1 MGVGTSLGAYFDTG
15 LDHHTGNELNMDAVD
30 NNEWSPNEIMPHTPE
45 PVDPSHYDT
54 PLTKGQEEKFQD
66 WKSKMAPNDS
76 GEDYDLRGAFLNDI
90 RPDEKTGHWPDTFKK
105 PNHPTFSDES
115 MYAGERPD
123 LAGRWQG
130 DVYIPPLPITPIG
143 LSNNTKTK
151 PSVFRDKLDTETNN
165 SIVDPEPDK
174 GAWGRSPS
182 PLTEDI
188 NNLHPYNLKD
198 SLDNPN
204 PNNFIPIANLTN
216 TPDEIMSGLAGEGV
230 RIWNRGTSG
239 PTFRRNANDNKNLQI
254 DQPDVDASILKS
266 WNDQVARHQRG
277 NDIIN
282 ENARLMD
289 ILNNRPWSDLERHKF
304 NKLNK
309 EHEELFRGRP
319 D

>member
-54 PLTKGQEEKFQD
+54 PLTQGQEEKFQD

-76 GEDYDLRGAFLNDI
+76 GEDYDLRGAFLNNI
-90 RPDEKTGHWPDTFKK
+90 SPDEKTGHWPDTFKK
-105 PNHPTFSDES
+105 PNHPTFSDQS

-143 LSNNTKTK
+143 LSNNTKTQ

-182 PLTEDI
+182 PLTEDM

-204 PNNFIPIANLTN
+204 PNSFIPIANLTN
-216 TPDEIMSGLAGEGV
+216 TPDEIMSGLEGV
-230 RIWNRGTSG
+230 RAWQNRGVAG
-239 PTFRRNANDNKNLQI
+239 PTQMRRGANDNKNL
-254 DQPDVDASILKS
+254 DLGTGGMSEKDVDASWSRFRRGNEIIE
-266 WNDQVARHQRG
+266 QRG
-277 NDIIN
+277 
-282 ENARLMD
+282 RLMD
-289 ILNNRPWSDLERHKF
+289 KLRDNGLNDLEHQKLK
-304 NKLNK
+304 NLNK
-309 EHEELFRGRP
+309 EHEQHFNGYTL